1 MKVRTEARREAI
13 LEVARRVFLD
23 VGFER
28 ASMSEI
34 ARQVGGSKAT
44 LYGYFASKEA
54 LFVAASHAE
63 GRQQLETTVADLGQL
78 AAQDLQAA
86 LLRLGEALVTFLS
99 LPQTMAAMRMVLAEA
114 GHSDV
119 GRLFYEQG
127 PGKGLAHTAETLH
140 EAMSRGELRDADPL
154 IAAQH
159 LHALLSSEL
168 QPLWYQREQATPSAT
183 QCEAMARRAV
193 TVFMRGYAVDVTT
206 PK

>member
-13 LEVARRVFLD
+13 LDVARRVFLD
-23 VGFER
+23 AGFER

-54 LFVAASHAE
+54 LFVAAIHAE
-63 GRQQLETTVADLGQL
+63 GRKLLETTVADLGQL
-78 AAQDLQAA
+78 AAQDLPAA
-86 LLRLGEALVTFLS
+86 LLRLGEALVSFLG
-99 LPQTMAAMRMVLAEA
+99 LPQTVAAMRMVLAEA
-114 GHSDV
+114 GRSDI

-127 PGKGLAHTAETLH
+127 PGEGLACTAETLR
-140 EAMSRGELRDADPL
+140 AAIARGELRDVDPL

-168 QPLWYQREQATPSAT
+168 QPLWYQREQASPTAA
-183 QCEAMARRAV
+183 QCQAMAQRAV
-193 TVFMRGYAVDVTT
+193 AVFMRGYAADPVAA
-206 PK
+206 K